1 METMRSEPL
10 PQLPEEGGNAAAG
23 GGAAVRVGLVDSG
36 HAPALAARVASAAA
50 FVLGEDGVRREDA
63 GPDRL
68 GHGSRLAEVIAACAP
83 RAQLCVAQVFHARL
97 ATTATQV
104 AAAIDWL
111 VAQRVAL
118 INLSL
123 GLRAPR
129 PVLAEACARARA
141 AGVLLCAAAPARG
154 EPVYP
159 AAFPG
164 VLRMTGDARCARM
177 EISALGTRYA
187 DFGAH
192 VRPLDGS
199 LAGGGASVGCAHLS
213 GHIARYLDDCRAA
226 GRMAE
231 EEDVRQWLQ
240 AQARYRGPERRGS
253 PPG

>member
-1 METMRSEPL
+1 MRSEPL
-10 PQLPEEGGNAAAG
+10 PPRPEDEGNAAAG
-23 GGAAVRVGLVDSG
+23 GGDAVRVGLVDSG
-36 HAPALAARVASAAA
+36 HAPALAARVVSAAA
-50 FVLGEDGVRREDA
+50 FVIGEDGVRCEAA

-68 GHGSRLAEVIAACAP
+68 GHGSRLAEIIAACAP

-97 ATTATQV
+97 ATTAAQV

-164 VLRMTGDARCARM
+164 VLRMSGDARCARM

-192 VRPLDGS
+192 VHPLDGGLTGS
-199 LAGGGASVGCAHLS
+199 GASVGCAHLS

-226 GRMAE
+226 GRTAD
-231 EEDVRQWLQ
+231 EEDVRRWLC
-240 AQARYRGPERRGS
+240 AQARYHGPERRS
-253 PPG
+253 SQET